1 MHSQRSYENGWW
13 KIRLSVCWFIMIYA
27 ILMAGGMGTR
37 LKVPEEKPLFKLHD
51 KPLIKY
57 VLDNLKS
64 SKFIDKIVIAVS
76 PNTQKTTKY
85 LKSLNEDFIILDT
98 SGEDYLK
105 DLSYILDYFEKKS
118 KNDTLLFINS
128 DLPFISTETI
138 DFVLDY
144 YFKSDKDALSIVVPV
159 EIFENLGL
167 NYSYE
172 FNGNVPSGLN
182 ILRSENI
189 IQDENQLI
197 LKKVEL
203 ALNINTI
210 PDSEIA
216 EKLYHKYYI

>member
-1 MHSQRSYENGWW
+1 
-13 KIRLSVCWFIMIYA
+13 MIYA

-37 LKVPEEKPLFKLHD
+37 LEVPEEKPLFKLHD

-57 VLDNLKS
+57 VIDNLKS
-64 SKFIDKIVIAVS
+64 SKLIDEIVIAVS
-76 PNTQKTTKY
+76 PNTRETTKY
-85 LKSLNEDFIILDT
+85 LESLSDDFIILDT

-118 KNDTLLFINS
+118 KEDILLFINA

-138 DFVLDY
+138 DYVINY
-144 YFKSDKDALSIVVPV
+144 YLANEKDALSVIVPV
-159 EIFENLGL
+159 EVFEDLGL

-172 FNGNVPSGLN
+172 FNGCVPSGLN

-189 IQDENQLI
+189 IQDETQLV
-197 LKKVEL
+197 LDKVEL

-216 EKLYHKYYI
+216 EKLYSKYYV

>member
-1 MHSQRSYENGWW
+1 
-13 KIRLSVCWFIMIYA
+13 MIYA
-27 ILMAGGMGTR
+27 ILIAGGMGTR
-37 LKVPEEKPLFKLHD
+37 LEVPEEKPLFKLHD

-57 VLDNLKS
+57 VIDNLKS
-64 SKFIDKIVIAVS
+64 SKLIDEIVIAVS
-76 PNTQKTTKY
+76 PNTRETTKY
-85 LKSLNEDFIILDT
+85 LESLNDDFIILDT

-118 KNDTLLFINS
+118 KEDILLFINA

-138 DFVLDY
+138 DYVINY
-144 YFKSDKDALSIVVPV
+144 YLANEKDALSVIVPV
-159 EIFENLGL
+159 EVFEDLGL

-172 FNGNVPSGLN
+172 FNGCVPSGLN

-189 IQDENQLI
+189 IQDETQLV
-197 LKKVEL
+197 LDKVEL

-216 EKLYHKYYI
+216 EKLYSKYYV

>member
-1 MHSQRSYENGWW
+1 
-13 KIRLSVCWFIMIYA
+13 MIYA

-37 LKVPEEKPLFKLHD
+37 LEVPEEKPLFKLHD

-64 SKFIDKIVIAVS
+64 SKLIDEIVIAVS
-76 PNTQKTTKY
+76 PNTRQTTKY
-85 LKSLNEDFIILDT
+85 LKSLNDDFMILDT
-98 SGEDYLK
+98 SGEDYLV

-118 KNDTLLFINS
+118 KKDILLFINA

-138 DFVLDY
+138 DYVIDCYL
-144 YFKSDKDALSIVVPV
+144 KSDKDALSVIVPV
-159 EIFENLGL
+159 EVFKSLGL
-167 NYSYE
+167 EYSYE
-172 FNGNVPSGLN
+172 FNGCVPSGLN

-189 IQDENQLI
+189 VQDENQLV

-216 EKLYHKYYI
+216 EKLYDKYYL